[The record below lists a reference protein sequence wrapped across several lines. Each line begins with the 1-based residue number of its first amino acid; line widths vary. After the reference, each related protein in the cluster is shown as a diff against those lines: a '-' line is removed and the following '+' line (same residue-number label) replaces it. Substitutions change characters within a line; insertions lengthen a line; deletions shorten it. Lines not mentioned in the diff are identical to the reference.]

1 VKELERLS
9 RLEAMYESQ
18 QEAIEEIKQDVK
30 EIKDML
36 MNGYLERKIKQ
47 TIHAM
52 LGSTILKIIFS
63 VVTSSVVLS
72 WLLSKVW

>member
-1 VKELERLS
+1 
-9 RLEAMYESQ
+9 MYEAQ
-18 QEAIEEIKQDVK
+18 QETIEEIKQDVK

-52 LGSTILKIIFS
+52 LGSSILKIILS

-72 WLLSKVW
+72 WILSKIW